1 MDRIVEFVE
10 ELAIPIVM
18 INILQPLPNTRLWK
32 RLEKEGRLLHGKTS
46 GDFYGMGFNYLPTR
60 SQEEIL
66 AEFVRG
72 LDRLYE
78 PSRYLARVYRFFLT
92 MRPTRRA
99 LARQAGEN
107 VPAPPQ
113 TPMKLPSA
121 HRAGEALAPLI
132 RLIWRQG
139 IRPGYRW
146 QFWKQLLGIYRQ
158 NPSRLKIYLICC
170 SMGEDLF
177 ALRRNILKEW
187 HG

>member
-10 ELAIPIVM
+10 DLAIPIMM

-32 RLEKEGRLLHGKTS
+32 RLETEGRLLHDKTS

-60 SQEEIL
+60 PQEEIL
-66 AEFVRG
+66 GEFVRG
-72 LDRLYE
+72 LDHLYE
-78 PSRYLARVYRFFLT
+78 PSRYLARAYRYFLT

-99 LARQAGEN
+99 LARQAGKN
-107 VPAPPQ
+107 IPGPPQ
-113 TPMKLPSA
+113 TPKKLPSS
-121 HRAGEALAPLI
+121 HRSSATLAPLM

-139 IRPGYRW
+139 IRPSYRW
-146 QFWKQLLGIYRQ
+146 QFWRQLLGIYRQ
-158 NPSRLKIYLICC
+158 NPSRLRIYLICC

-177 ALRRNILKEW
+177 ALRRDILKKW